1 VSERSS
7 ARHRAP
13 ARPLTPFD
21 SLTDTLT
28 GQLSAVGDQLGSVGR
43 SGAVLAVSTGLVATM
58 GMPASAV
65 TKTAPEN
72 GVSLSRPSV
81 VTAAAVALPASVV
94 NGAAVT
100 APSTADVSFERSTIT
115 VKKAAP
121 KPKARVAE
129 RASRSTVRAAAPVRK
144 SAAVKS
150 STKSSTKKAST
161 SGRSIDTSSVVSI
174 ARSLLGIPYVYGGTT
189 TDGFDCSG
197 FTKYVYGKA
206 GISLPRTSGSQYA
219 AVTHI
224 SRSQARAGDLVF
236 IFSGGRVTHVGIFT
250 GGNRMIDSP
259 RSGKSTQEREIWSSN
274 IAFGRP

>member
-1 VSERSS
+1 MSERSS

-81 VTAAAVALPASVV
+81 VAAAAVALPASVV
-94 NGAAVT
+94 SGAAVT
-100 APSTADVSFERSTIT
+100 APSTANLSFERSTIT
-115 VKKAAP
+115 VTKAAP
-121 KPKARVAE
+121 KPKARIVE
-129 RASRSTVRAAAPVRK
+129 RASRSTVRAAAPVK
-144 SAAVKS
+144 KS
-150 STKSSTKKAST
+150 SAVKSSTKKAS
-161 SGRSIDTSSVVSI
+161 SPGRSVDTSSVVSI

-206 GISLPRTSGSQYA
+206 GVSLPRTSGSQYA

-224 SRSQARAGDLVF
+224 SRGQARPGDLVF

>member
-1 VSERSS
+1 MSERSS

-94 NGAAVT
+94 SGAAVT
-100 APSTADVSFERSTIT
+100 APSTANVSFERSTLT

-121 KPKARVAE
+121 KPKARVVE
-129 RASRSTVRAAAPVRK
+129 RASRSAVRAAAPVRK
-144 SAAVKS
+144 TSAV
-150 STKSSTKKAST
+150 KSSTKKAS
-161 SGRSIDTSSVVSI
+161 SPGRSVDTSSIVSI

-189 TDGFDCSG
+189 TAGFDCSG
-197 FTKYVYGKA
+197 FSKYVYGKA
-206 GISLPRTSGSQYA
+206 GISLPRTSGAQYA
-219 AVTHI
+219 AVTHL
-224 SRSQARAGDLVF
+224 SRSQARPGDLVF

>member
-1 VSERSS
+1 MSERSS

-94 NGAAVT
+94 SGAAVT
-100 APSTADVSFERSTIT
+100 APSTANVSFERSTIT

-121 KPKARVAE
+121 KPKSRVVE
-129 RASRSTVRAAAPVRK
+129 RASRSTVRAAAPAARS
-144 SAAVKS
+144 SAA
-150 STKSSTKKAST
+150 KSSTKKAST
-161 SGRSIDTSSVVSI
+161 PGRSIDTSSIVSI
-174 ARSLLGIPYVYGGTT
+174 ARSLLGIPYSYGGTT

-206 GISLPRTSGSQYA
+206 GISLPRTSGAQYA

-224 SRSQARAGDLVF
+224 SRSEARPGNLVF
-236 IFSGGRVTHVGIFT
+236 IFSGGRVTHVGIYV